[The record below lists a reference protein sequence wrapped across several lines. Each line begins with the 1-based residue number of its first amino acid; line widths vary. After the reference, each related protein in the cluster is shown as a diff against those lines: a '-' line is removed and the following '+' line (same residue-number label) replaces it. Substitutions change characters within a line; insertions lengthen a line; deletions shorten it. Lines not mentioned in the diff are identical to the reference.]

1 MTSEI
6 ELVRAA
12 LRPAGPGVEGGYH
25 ERHVRPA
32 ALAEIERRGIDVAAV
47 RRRMRAL
54 VAELEKLSDWDLTMV
69 SLDCDAEGL
78 WLLAADVYYGPL
90 DWL

>member
-25 ERHVRPA
+25 ERHV
-32 ALAEIERRGIDVAAV
+32 RRGIDVAAV